1 MDIGTASAH
10 QPLMGGPTVSN
21 PATANLSHFRGV
33 LDRRLHTAN
42 TTRSLAPSPSPA
54 LQEPSPFKQGS
65 PLAPIQDGRE
75 QYKAAQIEIASHRPA
90 LKTGS
95 AKMMKPRDALWNYA
109 PGPDSSRT
117 QAETRQRQGQE
128 GSEPARLSPRPRPPH
143 DSENIDDASLS
154 RPDPLS
160 EEPWPHFDLSY
171 GSPVEPLAESLV
183 SETLGKPL
191 TTTLRN
197 TEALHP
203 SDLSARLSRQPTLG
217 FTNP

>member
-75 QYKAAQIEIASHRPA
+75 QHKAAQIEIASHRPA

-95 AKMMKPRDALWNYA
+95 AKMMMHFGTMPLVLIHRGHR
-109 PGPDSSRT
+109 P
-117 QAETRQRQGQE
+117 RQGNDRDRKE
-128 GSEPARLSPRPRPPH
+128 VNLPGYHRGHDRLMIAKISMMQ
-143 DSENIDDASLS
+143 AFL
-154 RPDPLS
+154 
-160 EEPWPHFDLSY
+160 DLIPYLKNHGHTSTY
-171 GSPVEPLAESLV
+171 HMGHQWNR
-183 SETLGKPL
+183 
-191 TTTLRN
+191 LRN
-197 TEALHP
+197 
-203 SDLSARLSRQPTLG
+203 RLCRKRLG
-217 FTNP
+217 NP